1 MKLTKLKLEE
11 IIMEEL
17 EEAYRSVGYGIG
29 DPEKQKPPY
38 KEPVFH
44 GFEDPAEEEPE
55 YEKNWVVR
63 RSGVHDS
70 EAYMGNNW
78 KWGPPEDA
86 WRVEFEA
93 EAKGTINYGVA
104 SGKIESGQPVELSSV
119 EPLRLGR
126 PEHDPLDTSPRG
138 IRNRRRLQGRGIKN
152 YPLDK

>member
-17 EEAYRSVGYGIG
+17 SGI
-29 DPEKQKPPY
+29 
-38 KEPVFH
+38 KEG
-44 GFEDPAEEEPE
+44 GFAGHYEREPE
-55 YEKNWVVR
+55 YEKNWAVR
-63 RSGVHDS
+63 RSGEHDV
-70 EAYMGNNW
+70 EGYLGKNYE
-78 KWGPPEDA
+78 WGPEESA
-86 WRVEFEA
+86 ERFEFEQ
-93 EAKGTINYGVA
+93 EANGVINYGVA

>member
-55 YEKNWVVR
+55 YEKNWAVR
-63 RSGVHDS
+63 RSGEHDV
-70 EAYMGNNW
+70 EGYLGKNYE
-78 KWGPPEDA
+78 WGPEESA
-86 WRVEFEA
+86 ERFEFEQ
-93 EAKGTINYGVA
+93 EANGVINYGVA
-104 SGKIESGQPVELSSV
+104 SGKIESGQPV
-119 EPLRLGR
+119 
-126 PEHDPLDTSPRG
+126 
-138 IRNRRRLQGRGIKN
+138 
-152 YPLDK
+152 

>member
-17 EEAYRSVGYGIG
+17 EEAYRSIGYGIG

-55 YEKNWVVR
+55 YEKNWAVR
-63 RSGVHDS
+63 RSGVSDV
-70 EAYMGNNW
+70 EGYLGKNYE
-78 KWGPPEDA
+78 WGPEESA
-86 WRVEFEA
+86 ERFEFEQ
-93 EAKGTINYGVA
+93 EASGVINYGVA

-126 PEHDPLDTSPRG
+126 PEHDPLDISPRG